1 MKIFPGLIS
10 LLTAMALL
18 TSMSGCHIAK
28 KMSKTDR
35 PATEDE
41 RLIKAVYDT
50 NIQPKYIEIRFTG
63 KTDLDEEKISF
74 MGSAKLVKDSLI
86 WVSLRSPIGIEIGRF
101 MASPDS
107 IWIVSKIL
115 KMKEKGNWRMMRELT
130 GHELDFNSLQGILTQ
145 SLFTAGGISENILQ
159 NDLLVRRL
167 DNIVWI
173 AWKPAIEDIGS
184 KSKYLAQFR
193 VDPASRK
200 INVAELKDGAGRW
213 VSKAQF
219 LYTRENVIKKIEI
232 NGMDES
238 HNYTAELNVVS
249 YDIRESVVINFEKF

>member
-1 MKIFPGLIS
+1 MNKFSGMLRALI
-10 LLTAMALL
+10 AMALL
-18 TSMSGCHIAK
+18 TSMAGCHVGKRIT
-28 KMSKTDR
+28 KTER

-41 RLIKAVYDT
+41 KLIKAVYDA
-50 NIQPKYIEIRFTG
+50 NLQPKYIEIRFTG
-63 KTDLDEEKISF
+63 KTDLDEDKVSF

-107 IWIVSKIL
+107 IWLVSKIL
-115 KMKEKGNWRMMRELT
+115 KIKEKGNWRMMRELT
-130 GHELDFNSLQGILTQ
+130 RHELDFNSLQGILTQ
-145 SLFTAGGISENILQ
+145 SLFTAGGISENIIQ
-159 NDLLVRRL
+159 NDLLVRRQ

-173 AWKPAIEDIGS
+173 AWKPGIEDIAS
-184 KSKYLAQFR
+184 KSRYLAQFR
-193 VDPASRK
+193 VDPGTQK
-200 INVAELKDGAGRW
+200 INEADLKDGAGRW

-238 HNYTAELNVVS
+238 HNYIAELNIVT
-249 YDIRESVVINFEKF
+249 YDVKENVVINFEKF